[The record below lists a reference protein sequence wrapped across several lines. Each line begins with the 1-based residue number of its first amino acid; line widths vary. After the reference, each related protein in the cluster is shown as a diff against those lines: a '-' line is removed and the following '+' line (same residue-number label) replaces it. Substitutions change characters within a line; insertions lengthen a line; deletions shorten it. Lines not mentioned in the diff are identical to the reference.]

1 VAQVSDIAAAYLA
14 TVEGTSLAEG
24 RRLIALGEYSAHD
37 GDCVNRPYTCP
48 VCARETALREAGDL
62 QVRLAEAGYDIV
74 ARPQWTAND
83 MTVAHAKAAARHSE
97 IKWE

>member
-1 VAQVSDIAAAYLA
+1 MAQVSDIAAAYLA

-37 GDCVNRPYTCP
+37 GDCIKRPYTCP
-48 VCARETALREAGDL
+48 VCARANIMREASDL
-62 QVRLAEAGYDIV
+62 QSRLAEAGYDIV

-83 MTVAHAKAAARHSE
+83 IAVAHVKAAARNSE